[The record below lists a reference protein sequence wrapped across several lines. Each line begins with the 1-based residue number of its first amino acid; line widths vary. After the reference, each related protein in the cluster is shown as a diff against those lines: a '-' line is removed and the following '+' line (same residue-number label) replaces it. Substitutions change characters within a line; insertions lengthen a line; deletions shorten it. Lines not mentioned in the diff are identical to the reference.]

1 MKCECALGCDSPA
14 MYSVLERSVCAECL
28 RSCFGALHQHEAVL
42 IPQCEGI
49 DPDLGARCPER
60 TYDRLCEGCRE
71 AALARELAKPERV
84 TA

>member
-1 MKCECALGCDSPA
+1 M
-14 MYSVLERSVCAECL
+14 
-28 RSCFGALHQHEAVL
+28 RSCFGALHQREAVP

-71 AALARELAKPERV
+71 CPHCGDKASHDSLAPDVCPLYEQFIDQVV